1 MSREKHFREDDSIEK
16 DDSSIIS
23 SIKIIKATLPHD
35 WEKIGNNLRSR
46 CFPYALPLDADN
58 ETFKNA
64 YLRSQTFAQIATFLG
79 FFEDNKGA
87 K

>member
-1 MSREKHFREDDSIEK
+1 MKQYNRDDSIEK
-16 DDSSIIS
+16 DNSSIAS
-23 SIKIIKATLPHD
+23 SINIIKATLPHE

-46 CFPYALPLDADN
+46 CFPHALPLDTDS

-64 YLRSQTFAQIATFLG
+64 YLQRQTYAQIATFLG